1 MKYRVLTIATV
12 ITGFLS
18 LNQGNAQTPKLTP
31 PPQDAGLPYTRSARP
46 RALEALKGTTALFAG
61 SRYAYINGYKV
72 RLDTKD
78 ILRAEAVLQNGKVF
92 VPEAFA
98 TLINQKE
105 IHPKPIPK
113 GLEILQP
120 RWVYEVDRPDFTIPA
135 LVEKTTIKGA
145 VYFSADDLAKALGKK
160 ILLTKRGLLLISDKP
175 ITYTDTDPV
184 LSDCIVSIFDTPE
197 KLMDP
202 DIATKYIPTLKAQG
216 KWTDHARVKPEDL
229 KALEEG
235 KETEWKFTPKS
246 EYDYTGFNQSLL
258 GSKVPAPGIYPRLLF
273 SPEDLP
279 MLRKHIEENKS
290 AQKAMTE
297 IEVLFKKTWFD
308 PSTSDG
314 KLFDKLA
321 SGDFDKSVPAG
332 MGTNT
337 YAVVGLTKDFKP
349 GMQTSHTNYITNCL
363 TTMAL
368 YCLLTDNETLGKKVA
383 NALCNYYIIADKLV
397 ENHLRTSDSE
407 FGISG
412 DDANNAETAWRGMI
426 GMVPHMD
433 LALSLDYAGK
443 YMTPE
448 QRRFV
453 QLLIAKATYGRR
465 TGGGDGPRRGWRDIN
480 HVTWH
485 LTHHLTIAAIE
496 GLDGFDPE
504 AYASGCE
511 LTGDFLEWGID
522 NKGQMFES
530 NGKSGGGFQ
539 FEFLAMILQA
549 RRGDNLFGHPH
560 FRKMLTA
567 QVFTTSPNRKE
578 TLSSGTWGGSP
589 FSFPGVMG
597 IKSFYPNDKA
607 ADYLLQN
614 AFPDINWST
623 FDLAAY
629 KSQIEKNSH
638 GLRLPGTT
646 YPAFV
651 FPFPYVT
658 DWKPTTRADLKIP
671 NDWNTETHGI
681 LSASSDNTE
690 NAAWLCFHTRNNH
703 YIGSGHHHADIG
715 MFYFS
720 GLGVNWI
727 TESPSPKAYS
737 GRYHNEIIIDG
748 KAESEG
754 PAAGGDYIGANIQ
767 PMGAFSSEN
776 MTYSYTY
783 QWCTQVGM
791 KWGEGFSTID
801 SSVAK
806 DGWELETRPDNF
818 KYFVGTTHY
827 KMRYWWP
834 SYNYSNYVP
843 TLRALWNPVEYVY
856 RSAGLIKGN
865 HPYSIIVDDAKK
877 DANQH
882 LYQWTAMTA
891 KGVWKADVKNIPK
904 GAVVLGYDEKLVK
917 QWDKGTD
924 VSPLSPSKGDPL
936 LLVYSVAKPN
946 EENNVAME
954 YVKEAGK
961 ENGISFSNFVQSIGS
976 YNRLSINRNTVTAN
990 FKVLL
995 IPFRFGEELPAIST
1009 VANKTTIT
1017 WKDGQQ
1023 DVLDFAV
1030 DATNRTKVVVTRDG
1044 KEVVET
1050 K

>member
-1 MKYRVLTIATV
+1 MKKKLLAFVAPLIVCVFT
-12 ITGFLS
+12 
-18 LNQGNAQTPKLTP
+18 NAQTPKLTP

-61 SRYAYINGYKV
+61 SRYAYVNGYKI

-78 ILRAEAVLQNGKVF
+78 ILRAEAVKQNGKIF

-98 TLINQKE
+98 TIMSQKE

-113 GLEILQP
+113 GLEVLQP
-120 RWVYEVDRPDFTIPA
+120 RWVYEVDRPAYIIPA
-135 LVEKTTIKGA
+135 SVEKITINGA
-145 VYFSADDLAKALGKK
+145 VYFAADDLAKALGKQ

-175 ITYTDTDPV
+175 ITYQDSDPV

-202 DIATKYIPTLKAQG
+202 DIATKYVPTLKAQG

-235 KETEWKFTPKS
+235 KETEWPVTPKS
-246 EYDYTGFNQSLL
+246 QYDYSGFNQSLL
-258 GSKVPAPGIYPRLLF
+258 GSKVPAPGVYPRLLF

-279 MLRKHIEENKS
+279 MLRKHISENKT
-290 AQKAMTE
+290 AQKSMAE
-297 IEVLFKKTWFD
+297 IEILFKKTWFD
-308 PSTSDG
+308 PTTSDG

-321 SGDFDKSVPAG
+321 SGDFDKNVPAG

-349 GMQTSHTNYITNCL
+349 GIQTSHTNYITNCL

-383 NALCNYYIIADKLV
+383 DALCNYYIIADKLV

-412 DDANNAETAWRGMI
+412 DDANNAETVWRGMI

-443 YMTPE
+443 YMTAA
-448 QRRFV
+448 QRKFV
-453 QLLIAKATYGRR
+453 ERLIAKATYGRVAE
-465 TGGGDGPRRGWRDIN
+465 GGDGPRRGFRDVN

-485 LTHHLTIAAIE
+485 LTHYICEAEIE

-504 AYASGCE
+504 GYATGSE
-511 LTGDFLEWGID
+511 LTSDFLEWGID

-539 FEFLAMILQA
+539 FEFLSMLLQA

-567 QVFTTSPNRKE
+567 QVYTTSPNRKE
-578 TLSSGTWGGSP
+578 TLSSGTWGGSA
-589 FSFPGVMG
+589 FSSPSVMS
-597 IKSFYPNDKA
+597 IKSFYPNDRA

-614 AFPDINWST
+614 AFPDINVAQL
-623 FDLAAY
+623 DLNAY
-629 KSQIEKNSH
+629 KAQLEKKIS
-638 GLRLPGTT
+638 GVRLPGTS
-646 YPAFV
+646 YPGFV
-651 FPFPYVT
+651 FSFPYVT
-658 DWKPTTRADLKIP
+658 DWKPTTREDLKLPTI
-671 NDWNTETHGI
+671 WNTETHGI

-690 NAAWLCFHTRNNH
+690 NATWLCFHTRNNH

-737 GRYHNEIIIDG
+737 ARYHNEVIIDG
-748 KAESEG
+748 KAEAEG
-754 PAAGGDYIGANIQ
+754 PAAGGDYLGANLK

-783 QWCTQVGM
+783 QWCTQVPM

-834 SYNYSNYVP
+834 SYNFSNFVP
-843 TLRALWNPVEYVY
+843 NLRALWNPVEYVY

-891 KGVWKADVKNIPK
+891 KGVWKADYKNVPK
-904 GAVVLGYDEKLVK
+904 GAVVLAHDDKLEKD
-917 QWDKGTD
+917 WAKGTD
-924 VSPLSPSKGDPL
+924 VAPLSPKTGDPL
-936 LLVYSVAKPN
+936 LLVYSIAKPN
-946 EENNVAME
+946 EENNVVME
-954 YVKEAGK
+954 TVKEATK
-961 ENGISFSNFVQSIGS
+961 ADGIKFTNFVQSIGS
-976 YNRLSINRNTVTAN
+976 YNRLAINKNTVTAN

-995 IPFRFGEELPAIST
+995 IPFKYGEELPTITTEGSI
-1009 VANKTTIT
+1009 TTIA
-1017 WKDGQQ
+1017 WKDGQK

-1030 DATNRTKVVVTRDG
+1030 DATNRTKVMVMRDG
-1044 KEVVET
+1044 KEVVGS

>member
-1 MKYRVLTIATV
+1 MIKKLLAPLALFACIS
-12 ITGFLS
+12 IS
-18 LNQGNAQTPKLTP
+18 AQTPKLTP
-31 PPQDAGLPYTRSARP
+31 PPQDQGLPYTRSARP
-46 RALEALKGTTALFAG
+46 RALNALKGTTALFVG
-61 SRYAYINGYKV
+61 SRYAYMNGYKV

-78 ILRAEAVLQNGKVF
+78 ILRAEAIKQNGKVF

-120 RWVYEVDRPDFTIPA
+120 RWVYEVDRPAYVIPTSVETMTIN
-135 LVEKTTIKGA
+135 GA
-145 VYFSADDLAKALGKK
+145 VHFSIDDLAKALGKQ
-160 ILLTKRGLLLISDKP
+160 IFMTKRGLLLISNTP
-175 ITYTDTDPV
+175 ITYTDNDPI

-202 DIATKYIPTLKAQG
+202 SIATKYVPTLKAQG
-216 KWTDHARVKPEDL
+216 KWTTRARVKPEDL

-235 KETEWKFTPKS
+235 KETEWPVTPKS
-246 EYDYTGFNQSLL
+246 QYDYSGFNYSLL
-258 GSKVPAPGIYPRLLF
+258 GSKVPAPGVYPRLLF

-279 MLRKHIEENKS
+279 MLQKHIAENKM
-290 AQKAMTE
+290 AQKSMTE

-314 KLFDKLA
+314 KLFDQLA
-321 SGDFDKSVPAG
+321 KGDFDKNVPAG
-332 MGTNT
+332 MGTNA

-349 GMQTSHTNYITNCL
+349 GIQTSHTNYITNCL

-368 YCLLTDNETLGKKVA
+368 YCLLTDNDVLGKKVA
-383 NALCNYYIIADKLV
+383 DALCNYYIIADKLV

-511 LTGDFLEWGID
+511 LTSDFLEWGID

-530 NGKSGGGFQ
+530 NGKSGGGFE
-539 FEFLAMILQA
+539 FEMLAMIMQA

-560 FRKMLTA
+560 LRKMLTA
-567 QVFTTSPNRKE
+567 QVYTTSPNRKE
-578 TLSSGTWGGSP
+578 TLSSGTWGGS
-589 FSFPGVMG
+589 SFTLSGTL
-597 IKSFYPNDKA
+597 ILKSFYPNDRA
-607 ADYLLQN
+607 ADFLLQN
-614 AFPDINWST
+614 GYPDINCST

-629 KSQIEKNSH
+629 KSQLERNSH
-638 GLRLPGTT
+638 GVRLPGAN

-651 FPFPYVT
+651 MPFPYAT

-671 NDWNTETHGI
+671 N
-681 LSASSDNTE
+681 NTE
-690 NAAWLCFHTRNNH
+690 NATWLCFHTRNNH

-715 MFYFS
+715 MYYFS

-737 GRYHNEIIIDG
+737 GRYHNEVIIDG

-754 PAAGGDYIGANIQ
+754 PAAGGDYIGANLK

-783 QWCTQVGM
+783 QWCTQVS
-791 KWGEGFSTID
+791 KWGEGFNTID

-834 SYNYSNYVP
+834 TYNFSNYMP
-843 TLRALWNPVEYVY
+843 NLRALWNPVEYVY
-856 RSAGLIKGN
+856 RSAGLIKGS

-877 DANQH
+877 DANNH

-891 KGVWKADVKNIPK
+891 KGVWKADYKEVPQ
-904 GAVVLGYDEKLVK
+904 GAVVLGYDDRLVK
-917 QWDKGTD
+917 QWDKGTN
-924 VSPLSPSKGDPL
+924 VAPLSPSKGDPL
-936 LLVYSVAKPN
+936 LLVYSIAN
-946 EENNVAME
+946 NNDENKVLME
-954 YVKEAGK
+954 YVKEDTK
-961 ENGISFSNFVQSIGS
+961 QNGINFTNFASTIGA
-976 YNRLSINRNTVTAN
+976 YNRLAINRNTVTAN

-995 IPFRFGEELPAIST
+995 IPFRYGEELPIYST
-1009 VANKTTIT
+1009 VNNKTTIT
-1017 WKDGQQ
+1017 WKDGQK
-1023 DVLDFAV
+1023 DVLDFNL

-1044 KEVVET
+1044 KEVIES

>member
-1 MKYRVLTIATV
+1 MKRKLLTTTCIISCFCLFA
-12 ITGFLS
+12 S
-18 LNQGNAQTPKLTP
+18 AQAPKLSP
-31 PPQDAGLPYTRSARP
+31 PPQDQGLPYTRSCRP
-46 RALEALKGTTALFAG
+46 RALEALKGTTAIFAG
-61 SRYAYINGYKV
+61 SRYAYVNGYKI

-98 TLINQKE
+98 TIINQKE

-120 RWVYEVDRPDFTIPA
+120 RWVYEVDRPIYTLPASVETIT
-135 LVEKTTIKGA
+135 LKGA
-145 VYFSADDLAKALGKK
+145 LYFSADDLAKALGKQ

-175 ITYTDTDPV
+175 ITYQDTDPV

-258 GSKVPAPGIYPRLLF
+258 GSKVPAPGVYPRLLF
-273 SPEDLP
+273 SPEDIP
-279 MLRKHIEENKS
+279 MLQKHITENKM
-290 AQKAMTE
+290 AQKTFAE
-297 IEVLFKKTWFD
+297 IEILFKKTWLD
-308 PSTSDG
+308 PTTSDG

-321 SGDFDKSVPAG
+321 TGDFDKNVPAG

-349 GMQTSHTNYITNCL
+349 GIQTSHTNYITNCL

-368 YCLLTDNETLGKKVA
+368 YCLLTDNDALGKKVA
-383 NALCNYYIIADKLV
+383 DALCNYYIIADKLV

-511 LTGDFLEWGID
+511 LASDFLEWGID

-530 NGKSGGGFQ
+530 NGKSGGGFE
-539 FEFLAMILQA
+539 FEMLAMIMQA

-560 FRKMLTA
+560 LRKMLTA
-567 QVFTTSPNRKE
+567 QVYTTSPNRKE

-589 FSFPGVMG
+589 FTLSGTL
-597 IKSFYPNDKA
+597 ILKSFYPNDRA
-607 ADYLLQN
+607 ADFLLQN
-614 AFPDINWST
+614 GYPDINCST

-629 KSQIEKNSH
+629 KSQLERNSH
-638 GLRLPGTT
+638 GVRLPGAN

-651 FPFPYVT
+651 MPFPYVT

-671 NDWNTETHGI
+671 NDWNTEVHGI
-681 LSASSDNTE
+681 LSASSDTTE

-715 MFYFS
+715 MYYFS

-737 GRYHNEIIIDG
+737 GRYHNEVIIDG

-754 PAAGGDYIGANIQ
+754 PAAGGDYIGANLK
-767 PMGAFSSEN
+767 PLGAFSSEN

-783 QWCTQVGM
+783 QWCTQVS
-791 KWGEGFSTID
+791 KWGEGFNTID

-843 TLRALWNPVEYVY
+843 NLRALWNPVEYVY
-856 RSAGLIKGN
+856 RSAGLIKGT

-891 KGVWKADVKNIPK
+891 KGVWKADYKNVPQGGI
-904 GAVVLGYDEKLVK
+904 VLSYDEKLVK
-917 QWDKGTD
+917 LWEKGTD
-924 VSPLSPSKGDPL
+924 VAPLSKNNGDPM
-936 LLVYSVAKPN
+936 LLVYSIAKPN
-946 EENNVAME
+946 DENNLMIE
-954 YVKEAGK
+954 DVKEDTK
-961 ENGISFSNFVQSIGS
+961 QNGITFSNFASSIGS
-976 YNRLSINRNTVTAN
+976 YNRLVINKHTVTAN

-995 IPFRFGEELPAIST
+995 IPFKYGEELPIIST
-1009 VANKTTIT
+1009 ENNKATIT
-1017 WKDGQQ
+1017 WKDGQK
-1023 DVLDFAV
+1023 DVLDFAI
-1030 DATNRTKVVVTRDG
+1030 DGTNRTKVMVKRDG
-1044 KEVVET
+1044 KEVVES